1 MAGTT
6 ASRDEDTDASVES
19 AIESS
24 EASIPRILKTLV
36 GIQSGSGIPIF
47 SDSLSDTQAE
57 NIIDSFVSQQSEIT
71 DESSTGALFQF
82 SNDILILKSSD
93 DRPIAADSGPRVD
106 NPYYSFYEKGT
117 KASIE
122 ANLQYNYNMTVQS
135 VETEFSILL
144 NKITDQLVP
153 PKTSRTFA
161 YDFKFSQNQNPSITT
176 GSVRPVRTRTAR
188 SSGGSSGG
196 GGY

>member
-1 MAGTT
+1 MADKP
-6 ASRDEDTDASVES
+6 RNEDPAAQAEAAGS
-19 AIESS
+19 AFTPTPPP
-24 EASIPRILKTLV
+24 IPRVLV
-36 GIQSGSGIPIF
+36 GIRSGSGIPIF
-47 SDSLSDTQAE
+47 SDGLSDAQAE
-57 NIIDSFVSQQSEIT
+57 NIIDSFVSQRSEIT
-71 DESSTGALFQF
+71 DESVTGSLFKF
-82 SNDILILKSSD
+82 SDDILIFKLSVDKPSS
-93 DRPIAADSGPRVD
+93 AADAASSVPSS
-106 NPYYSFYEKGT
+106 PYYSFYEKGS
-117 KASIE
+117 KASTE
-122 ANLQYNYNMTVQS
+122 ANLQYNYNMTIQS

>member
-1 MAGTT
+1 MVDKPRSEDAAAQAEAAG
-6 ASRDEDTDASVES
+6 S
-19 AIESS
+19 AFTPTPSP
-24 EASIPRILKTLV
+24 IPRVLV
-36 GIQSGSGIPIF
+36 GIRSGSGIPIF
-47 SDSLSDTQAE
+47 SDGLSDAQAE
-57 NIIDSFVSQQSEIT
+57 NIIDSFVSQRSEIT
-71 DESSTGALFQF
+71 DESVTGSLFKF
-82 SNDILILKSSD
+82 SDDILIFKLSVDKPSS
-93 DRPIAADSGPRVD
+93 AADAASSVPSS
-106 NPYYSFYEKGT
+106 PYYSFYEKGS
-117 KASIE
+117 KASTE
-122 ANLQYNYNMTVQS
+122 ANLQYNYNMTTQS